1 MKPIV
6 VCVAIAGA
14 LLALSA
20 SAQPTSPL
28 RGMELYENHCSGCH
42 ASRVHIRDPEKRK
55 ARSLAQI
62 ESWIWHWAK
71 ELKLTWTEEEVKEVL
86 AYLNTRYY
94 RY

>member
-6 VCVAIAGA
+6 ICIAVCGA
-14 LLALSA
+14 LLAFSA

-28 RGMELYENHCSGCH
+28 RGMELYENHCTHCH
-42 ASRVHIRDPEKRK
+42 ESRAHIREKRK

-62 ESWIWHWAK
+62 ESWIWRWAK
-71 ELKLTWTEEEVKEVL
+71 ELKLSWTNEEVKEVL
-86 AYLNTRYY
+86 SYLNTRYY

>member
-1 MKPIV
+1 MKLIV
-6 VCVAIAGA
+6 GGVAICAA
-14 LLALSA
+14 LLAVPA

-28 RGMELYENHCSGCH
+28 RGMELYENHCTACH
-42 ASRVHIRDPEKRK
+42 ASRVHIRDREKRK
-55 ARSLAQI
+55 ARSLAQV

-94 RY
+94 EY